1 MTTKSEPGTF
11 DAYSKAETDEPFFTL
26 LARDPVAPPL
36 IEAWAYLR
44 SGQLQAAEI
53 AFKQAVDAATHIE
66 PQPPGVV
73 VGIDVVPVAVREVAA
88 AADLARADGPARVRE
103 HLVGGAPVEH
113 PRRDGADADGERAV
127 RAAGAVLRER
137 RGSSR

>member
-53 AFKQAVDAATHIE
+53 AFRQAVDAATHIE
-66 PQPPGVV
+66 PQPPGDSQIVS
-73 VGIDVVPVAVREVAA
+73 AFRCAEET
-88 AADLARADGPARVRE
+88 RAW
-103 HLVGGAPVEH
+103 
-113 PRRDGADADGERAV
+113 RRNKLLSGKK
-127 RAAGAVLRER
+127 
-137 RGSSR
+137 